1 MNDGIRIDIKGLD
14 VLNKKLE
21 NMKQDFAA
29 KSIVSSAYSANKV
42 VQDKIKENISSNGL
56 VDTGL
61 LQKSITR
68 KKIVYAKDGKVVI
81 ITGVN
86 KKIRGTD
93 KNGKPRV
100 PWRYAN
106 VLEPKYKFTKD
117 AGQST
122 KQQVVDSFVNKLA
135 RKIKKYEKGGGT
147 AAPTPDPQGPE

>member
-1 MNDGIRIDIKGLD
+1 MIKNTED
-14 VLNKKLE
+14 WMHQERV
-21 NMKQDFAA
+21 
-29 KSIVSSAYSANKV
+29 
-42 VQDKIKENISSNGL
+42 
-56 VDTGL
+56 
-61 LQKSITR
+61 
-68 KKIVYAKDGKVVI
+68 KKIMMSNHESTDFYFEDGKVVI

-106 VLEPKYKFTKD
+106 VLEPKYNFTKS

-135 RKIKKYEKGGGT
+135 RKIKKYEKGKGAG
-147 AAPTPDPQGPE
+147 APAPDPQGPE